1 MTVENVGAVIA
12 VIAAAVGAIA
22 GVWRLF
28 VEVDAWRRGR
38 REAANP
44 PPPSQGRTS

>member
-1 MTVENVGAVIA
+1 MTVEHVGTIIG
-12 VIAAAVGAIA
+12 VIAAAVGVIA

-28 VEVDAWRRGR
+28 IEVDAWRRNR

-44 PPPSQGRTS
+44 PPPPQERTS